1 MDYGHALE
9 FGIFLTPEAQDV
21 QEVLRIA
28 RLADN
33 LGLEYVG
40 IQDHPYQRAHLE
52 TVALLSAIASTTRRI
67 RVQSM
72 VMCLPLRLPALIS
85 KDFATIDLL
94 AGPGR
99 TELGLGAGAFW
110 QAIKGYGGPVRAPGE
125 AVQALEEAIEIIRGM
140 WTEQVS
146 VRFTGE
152 YYTVQGIRPGPIP
165 SRPIP
170 IGIGSIGPRML
181 ALTGRVADD
190 WFSGGR
196 TSIDQL
202 PDSNGR
208 IDAGA
213 RAAGRDPSAI
223 RRTYGLNMLPGLEQ
237 LDAEKWVARGKTLA
251 LEHGISRFT
260 LIPGIDGWDGTLH
273 FVAEEVAP
281 KLRERVS
288 RERRR
293 SSEFA

>member
-9 FGIFLTPEAQDV
+9 FGIFLTPEAQNP
-21 QEVLRIA
+21 QEVLRVA
-28 RLADN
+28 RLADT

-52 TVALLSAIASTTRRI
+52 TVALLSAIASTTQRI

-72 VMCLPLRLPALIS
+72 VMCLPLRLPALLS
-85 KDFATIDLL
+85 KEFATIDLL

-110 QAIKGYGGPVRAPGE
+110 QAIKGYGGPVRTPGE
-125 AVQALEEAIEIIRGM
+125 AVQALDEAIAIIRGI
-140 WTEQVS
+140 WTEQVW

-165 SRPIP
+165 SSPIP

-190 WFSGGR
+190 WFSSGR
-196 TSIDQL
+196 TTIEMLS
-202 PDSNGR
+202 DSNGR

-213 RAAGRDPSAI
+213 LAAGRDPSAI
-223 RRTYGLNMLPGLEQ
+223 KRTYGLNMLPGLEQ
-237 LDAEKWVARGKTLA
+237 LDAEKWVARGTILA
-251 LEHGISRFT
+251 LDHGISRFT
-260 LIPGIDGWDGTLH
+260 VIEAAGDWDRLLH

-281 KLRERVS
+281 RLRERVS

-293 SSEFA
+293 ISEFA

>member
-9 FGIFLTPEAQDV
+9 FGIFLTPEAQET
-21 QEVLRIA
+21 QEVLRVA
-28 RLADN
+28 RLADT

-52 TVALLSAIASTTRRI
+52 TVALLSAIASTTKRI

-72 VMCLPLRLPALIS
+72 VMCLPLRLPALLS
-85 KDFATIDLL
+85 KEFVTIDLL

-99 TELGLGAGAFW
+99 TELGLGTGAFW
-110 QAIKGYGGPVRAPGE
+110 QAIKGYGGPVRNPGE
-125 AVQALEEAIEIIRGM
+125 AVRALEEAIEIIRGM

-152 YYTVQGIRPGPIP
+152 YYTVQGIRPGPVP
-165 SRPIP
+165 SSPIP

-190 WFSGGR
+190 WISSGR
-196 TSIDQL
+196 TTIEML

-213 RAAGRDPSAI
+213 RAAGREPHAI

-237 LDAEKWVARGKTLA
+237 LDIEKWVARGTILA

-260 LIPGIDGWDGTLH
+260 VIEAADDWDRTLH

-281 KLRERVS
+281 RLREWVS

>member
-1 MDYGHALE
+1 
-9 FGIFLTPEAQDV
+9 
-21 QEVLRIA
+21 VLRVA
-28 RLADN
+28 RLADS

-40 IQDHPYQRAHLE
+40 IQDHPYQRAYLE
-52 TVALLSAIASTTRRI
+52 TVALLSAIASTTQRI

-85 KDFATIDLL
+85 KEFATIDLL

-99 TELGLGAGAFW
+99 TELGLGTGAFW

-125 AVQALEEAIEIIRGM
+125 AVQALEEAIKIIRGM

-165 SRPIP
+165 SSPIP

-190 WFSGGR
+190 WFSSGR
-196 TSIDQL
+196 TTIEMLSN
-202 PDSNGR
+202 SNGR

-213 RAAGRDPSAI
+213 QATGRDPSAI

-237 LDAEKWVARGKTLA
+237 LDAEKWVARGTILA
-251 LEHGISRFT
+251 LDHGISRFT
-260 LIPGIDGWDGTLH
+260 VIEATGDWDHMLH

-281 KLRERVS
+281 RLRETVS

>member
-9 FGIFLTPEAQDV
+9 FGIFLTPEAQDA
-21 QEVLRIA
+21 QEVLRVA
-28 RLADN
+28 RLADT
-33 LGLEYVG
+33 LGLDYVG
-40 IQDHPYQRAHLE
+40 IQDYPYQRAHLE
-52 TVALLSAIASTTRRI
+52 TVALLSAIANTTRRI
-67 RVQSM
+67 RVQSQ
-72 VMCLPLRLPALIS
+72 VMCLPLRLPALLS
-85 KDFATIDLL
+85 KEFATIDLL

-125 AVQALEEAIEIIRGM
+125 AVQALEEAITIIRGM
-140 WTEQVS
+140 WTEQAG
-146 VRFTGE
+146 VRFTGD

-165 SRPIP
+165 SSPIP

-181 ALTGRVADD
+181 ALTGRLADD
-190 WFSGGR
+190 WFSSGR
-196 TSIDQL
+196 TTIEML

-213 RAAGRDPSAI
+213 RAADRDPSAI

-237 LDAEKWVARGKTLA
+237 LDAQQWVAHGKTLA
-251 LEHGISRFT
+251 LDHGISRFS
-260 LIPGIDGWDGTLH
+260 LIPAAGDWDTTLH

-281 KLRERVS
+281 ALREQVA